1 MINRAKLYDRI
12 IIYRRP
18 AEDAMDSS
26 ASVEVEYRPS
36 FKPGSLAERE
46 HRKWTE
52 KAIVM
57 ANNPYSR

>member
-1 MINRAKLYDRI
+1 
-12 IIYRRP
+12 
-18 AEDAMDSS
+18 MDSS
-26 ASVEVEYRPS
+26 AEVEYRPS

>member
-1 MINRAKLYDRI
+1 M
-12 IIYRRP
+12 
-18 AEDAMDSS
+18 DAST
-26 ASVEVEYRPS
+26 ELEYRPS

-57 ANNPYSR
+57 ANNPYSRYKALLKSG

>member
-1 MINRAKLYDRI
+1 MEAA
-12 IIYRRP
+12 P
-18 AEDAMDSS
+18 AAAS
-26 ASVEVEYRPS
+26 AEAEYYRPS

>member
-1 MINRAKLYDRI
+1 M
-12 IIYRRP
+12 
-18 AEDAMDSS
+18 DAST
-26 ASVEVEYRPS
+26 ELEYRPS

-57 ANNPYSR
+57 ANNPYSRYEYFDMQGCVILTDTSS